1 MRSGTVETEGTI
13 DHMSW
18 LGLCSDQLER
28 ERGII
33 SIRAIAKMD
42 ACSRASCSGRTSFVV
57 IIPCM
62 AVHVYMR
69 ILSCVC

>member
-28 ERGII
+28 EREE
-33 SIRAIAKMD
+33 SYR
-42 ACSRASCSGRTSFVV
+42 SVQLQRWTH
-57 IIPCM
+57 
-62 AVHVYMR
+62 AVELAAVGAPR
-69 ILSCVC
+69 L